1 MKARTYAVAVAILSS
16 VFALAQDA
24 PPHHHGE
31 PAQQQQTQPAAKPQP
46 EMQGMPDMDHSQ
58 MEHSQMDHSQ
68 MDHSTMSHMH
78 HEESIEFSPGSGTA
92 WAPQS
97 SPENMWMTSWRG
109 WQLMAHTN
117 VIVGFNHQGGPRGV
131 GKAQSQNW
139 LMLMQHRKLGS
150 GTIEFREMF
159 SAEPLTTPHPGFPE
173 LFQTGETYHG
183 QPLVDHQHPHDLFM
197 ELSARYV
204 VPLTEKLQLSLYG
217 APAGEPA
224 LGPVAFMHR
233 PSASET
239 PDAPI
244 SHHVQDSAHISYG
257 VITTGLIYDRLK
269 IEGSAFNGRE
279 PDESRYNF
287 DFGSLDSFSGR
298 VQYAPTRD
306 WALQYSYGHLRHPE
320 ALEPGNINRQTAS
333 VMYNRAIANG
343 NWATSLIWGRN
354 FKTDLNTVQNSYLLE
369 STVNFAMKNY
379 LFTRLELVDKDE
391 LFPFGGGPTGQDSFR
406 IGEYTFGGVRDLV
419 QNSAGNFGVGAQ
431 VTFYSKPSVLNP
443 YYGNHPVSYELFI
456 RYRAPKMK
464 MKM

>member
-1 MKARTYAVAVAILSS
+1 
-16 VFALAQDA
+16 
-24 PPHHHGE
+24 
-31 PAQQQQTQPAAKPQP
+31 
-46 EMQGMPDMDHSQ
+46 
-58 MEHSQMDHSQ
+58 
-68 MDHSTMSHMH
+68 
-78 HEESIEFSPGSGTA
+78 
-92 WAPQS
+92 
-97 SPENMWMTSWRG
+97 
-109 WQLMAHTN
+109 MAHTN

>member
-333 VMYNRAIANG
+333 VMYNRAIADG